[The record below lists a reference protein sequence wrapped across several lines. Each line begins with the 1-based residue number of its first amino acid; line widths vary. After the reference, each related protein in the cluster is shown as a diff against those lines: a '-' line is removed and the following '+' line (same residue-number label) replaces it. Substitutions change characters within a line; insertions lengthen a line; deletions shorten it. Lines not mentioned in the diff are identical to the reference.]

1 VSDHHDVREALE
13 LAAVEVG
20 GLDRLEAGD
29 TVEAAAV
36 VGHLAGC
43 PDCVE
48 ELARLRR
55 ASALLRPILG
65 GKPHPTLRERTLAHV
80 RVLGVSRSV
89 GAQAPLTSSVP
100 AAARLS
106 SAGRPA
112 PATNMGRQG
121 GWAAAVAA
129 ALVIGL
135 AGGVLLAGGGQPEAL
150 TGNSDP
156 ATALAIVARE
166 TAALIEAG
174 GVREV
179 ALLDAAGRPAGTLVL
194 SPTQGRVVVTATG
207 LEEPGPGAAYRCW
220 VEVGGRRTQLGTMW
234 WAGEVAW
241 WAGEVSLPVPLPPG
255 ARYGISLVGA
265 AASPD
270 DEVLTSAR

>member
-1 VSDHHDVREALE
+1 MSDHRDVREVLE

-29 TVEAAAV
+29 TAQAAAV
-36 VGHLAGC
+36 AGHLAGC

-48 ELARLRR
+48 ELARLHRT
-55 ASALLRPILG
+55 SALLRPILG
-65 GKPHPTLRERTLAHV
+65 GRPDPALRERTLAHV
-80 RVLGVSRSV
+80 LALGVPR
-89 GAQAPLTSSVP
+89 GAAAQAPLTPSAIG
-100 AAARLS
+100 AAGPS
-106 SAGRPA
+106 PAGRPVPIA
-112 PATNMGRQG
+112 STRRHGMWP
-121 GWAAAVAA
+121 AAVAA
-129 ALVIGL
+129 ALVVGL
-135 AGGVLLAGGGQPEAL
+135 AGGVLLAGDGPLGGP

-166 TAALIEAG
+166 TAALVEAG
-174 GVREV
+174 GAREV

-194 SPTQGRVVVTATG
+194 SPAQGRLVVTAAG

-234 WAGEVAW
+234 WAGGVAW
-241 WAGEVSLPVPLPPG
+241 WAGEVPLPLPLPPG

-265 AASPD
+265 AASPG